1 MNAKRACGNTTCEG
15 ESAVLVVDRGR
26 SNERFTVVFTSRG
39 NFHQVVKVD
48 RGTKQLK
55 VRIDGPKRLDS
66 GPFKKVDVDG
76 VATTARLPGGLPAAE
91 TVGAAQSSCSGRTSI
106 DDGHRHAE
114 LGAGLTGHAL
124 EHLGGVGGVGSKAGQ
139 VGAVLVQ

>member
-1 MNAKRACGNTTCEG
+1 MTPDDRSAALYGSHVQSIVSAGPRAVEVTGSLSRMNAKRACGNTTCEG
-15 ESAVLVVDRGR
+15 ESAVLVLDRGR

-66 GPFKKVDVDG
+66 GPFKKVDVAKG
-76 VATTARLPGGLPAAE
+76 
-91 TVGAAQSSCSGRTSI
+91 
-106 DDGHRHAE
+106 
-114 LGAGLTGHAL
+114 
-124 EHLGGVGGVGSKAGQ
+124 
-139 VGAVLVQ
+139 